1 MFLVNLQ
8 GNDSIYEQI
17 KSQIEKFINA
27 GILKPDDKL
36 PSVRSLAEELG
47 INPNTVQ
54 KAFSELERDGM
65 IFSRIGS
72 GWYVSEDTEGA
83 RRKLEQLLDTKTEDF
98 LRQMILLG
106 EDHESIIRRM
116 REKSI
121 GDNEGEEL

>member
-1 MFLVNLQ
+1 MKWYI
-8 GNDSIYEQI
+8 DKDRPICP
-17 KSQIEKFINA
+17 QIEDQICAAIALGNLVPGEK
-27 GILKPDDKL
+27 LK
-36 PSVRSLAEELG
+36 SVREVAVAAG
-47 INPNTVQ
+47 VNPNTVQ

-106 EDHESIIRRM
+106 EDHESIIRRI

>member
-1 MFLVNLQ
+1 MFLINLQ

-54 KAFSELERDGM
+54 KAYQELEKNGY
-65 IFSRIGS
+65 IYTLNKKGAFVSRR
-72 GWYVSEDTEGA
+72 VEDKENDLRRSVEYILKNLKDEGVE
-83 RRKLEQLLDTKTEDF
+83 KGVLLDIMNDVYK
-98 LRQMILLG
+98 
-106 EDHESIIRRM
+106 
-116 REKSI
+116 
-121 GDNEGEEL
+121 EE